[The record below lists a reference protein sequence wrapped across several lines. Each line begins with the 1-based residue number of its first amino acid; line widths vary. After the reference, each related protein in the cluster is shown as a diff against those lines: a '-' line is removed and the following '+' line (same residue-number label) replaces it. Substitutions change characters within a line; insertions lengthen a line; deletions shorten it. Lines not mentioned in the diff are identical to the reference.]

1 MLRRVHG
8 GAIPVDAEWRVSI
21 PTLAAPFTDEST
33 AAGRVW
39 AELPRSGTVLIG
51 SGPLAIALAHAVMAE
66 PPAVTGLTVVTNSLD
81 AAVHLARLPQLSVYN
96 IGGTVSHDT
105 GAQEGDWALEEL
117 ARLRVDVAVLNPAG
131 ISADHGLSETTP
143 AAAAVAQAILACSER
158 RLAIC
163 TSGSLGRNAFV
174 RFGGIDDIHHVF
186 VAGSPDE
193 NVVRSLIDKGLAV
206 TVVAVPAHD
215 GEPAPSSR
223 THAGRQPRLK
233 GTYRQPP
240 LRNQKGQPEGWP
252 FCCVVRRRPSLPHG
266 PPCSTIGAERL
277 NFRVRNGA
285 GCFPLA
291 VITETLWRYK
301 RKRYRGN
308 L

>member
-1 MLRRVHG
+1 MTDRTGTPEARHAVISRVLAEQGRLDVAEVAEQLGVAPETVRRDLKALESIGLLRRVHG
-8 GAIPVDAEWRVSI
+8 GAIPVDTESSVPI
-21 PTLAAPFTDEST
+21 PTLATPSTHES
-33 AAGRVW
+33 AAAARMW

-51 SGPLAIALAHAVMAE
+51 SGPLALALAHAVMVE

-158 RLAIC
+158 RFAIC
-163 TSGSLGRNAFV
+163 TSAALGRNAFV

-193 NVVRSLIDKGLAV
+193 NVVSSLIDKGLTV
-206 TVVAVPAHD
+206 TVVAVAAHD
-215 GEPAPSSR
+215 AGPAP
-223 THAGRQPRLK
+223 A
-233 GTYRQPP
+233 
-240 LRNQKGQPEGWP
+240 
-252 FCCVVRRRPSLPHG
+252 VRRMP
-266 PPCSTIGAERL
+266 ADRL
-277 NFRVRNGA
+277 G
-285 GCFPLA
+285 
-291 VITETLWRYK
+291 
-301 RKRYRGN
+301 
-308 L
+308 

>member
-1 MLRRVHG
+1 MTDRIGTPEARHAIISRVLAEQGRVDVAEVAEQLGVAPETVRRDLKALESIGMLRRVHG

-39 AELPRSGTVLIG
+39 AELPRSGTVLVG

-215 GEPAPSSR
+215 GEPAPTVGR
-223 THAGRQPRLK
+223 TPAD
-233 GTYRQPP
+233 
-240 LRNQKGQPEGWP
+240 
-252 FCCVVRRRPSLPHG
+252 SLG
-266 PPCSTIGAERL
+266 
-277 NFRVRNGA
+277 
-285 GCFPLA
+285 
-291 VITETLWRYK
+291 
-301 RKRYRGN
+301 
-308 L
+308 